1 MASTPSPDPAG
12 PRDGLIG
19 AAPRDILLFA
29 ARTLAWAVLFFGAWY
44 VAAQPISLATSWI
57 AARIVEATTP
67 AGPARIAW
75 RNDKVMFTIPPDAS
89 TAYRDRL
96 PAGMS
101 VDMEVNTLKQ
111 TYGVPFFLALLA
123 AARAR
128 RYAAK
133 AAAGAAILVVLAAI
147 GIACE
152 VAIGFG
158 TTQVAGTQPFA
169 PGAAAGTLFALG
181 FQLGTLIFPCVVPV
195 VLCLAFAAP
204 ARGPA
209 A

>member
-1 MASTPSPDPAG
+1 VASTPPPEPAVAS
-12 PRDGLIG
+12 DGLIG

-44 VAAQPISLATSWI
+44 VAAKPVSLATSWI
-57 AARIVEATTP
+57 AARVLEATTP
-67 AGPARIAW
+67 ADSVRVAW
-75 RNDKVMFTIPPDAS
+75 RNDKALFEIRPDAS
-89 TAYRDRL
+89 TTYRDRL

-123 AARAR
+123 AARPR
-128 RYAAK
+128 RFAVK
-133 AAAGAAILVVLAAI
+133 AAGGVAILIVLAAI
-147 GIACE
+147 GVACE

-158 TTQVAGTQPFA
+158 TTQVGALHPFA

-181 FQLGTLIFPCVVPV
+181 LQLGTLIFPCVVPV
-195 VLCLAFAAP
+195 ALAIGFAGRITRSAS
-204 ARGPA
+204 
-209 A
+209 

>member
-1 MASTPSPDPAG
+1 VASTPSPQPAG

-57 AARIVEATTP
+57 ASRMLEATTR
-67 AGPARIAW
+67 AGSARIAW
-75 RNDKVMFTIPPDAS
+75 HNDQVLFAIRPDAS
-89 TAYRDRL
+89 TTYRDRL
-96 PAGMS
+96 PADMS

-128 RYAAK
+128 RFAAK
-133 AAAGAAILVVLAAI
+133 AAAGVAILVVLAAI
-147 GIACE
+147 GTACE

-158 TTQVAGTQPFA
+158 TTQVAGAQPFA

-195 VLCLAFAAP
+195 VLCLAFAGS
-204 ARGPA
+204 ARVPA